1 MSRFPTYRLDG
12 RTAIVTGA
20 SSGIGSATAE
30 AMGEAGA
37 RLVLVGRDGERL
49 GRCAA
54 SVRDAGGEA
63 AVCAVDLT
71 GEGASDRVVEVA
83 LEAFGTV
90 DVLVNAAAIWEPQ
103 PFLEA
108 PLESARPPVGNQR
121 AGALRPRAGRR
132 SRTCARA
139 ARSSSSPRSPATS
152 GFPGLRRLLHDEGCR
167 RAVHE
172 GARLELSPLG
182 IRVNCVAPGNI
193 RTAMN
198 AAVLAVPEYERGMI
212 EETPL
217 RRIGSVEE
225 VAPAIVFLASE
236 AAAFV
241 QGSTWLVDGGWTA
254 R

>member
-54 SVRDAGGEA
+54 SVRNAGGEA

-71 GEGASDRVVEVA
+71 GEGAPDRVVEVA

-108 PLESARPPVGNQR
+108 PLETLDRQWAINVR
-121 AGALRPRAGRR
+121 APYAL
-132 SRTCARA
+132 ARA
-139 ARSSSSPRSPATS
+139 AVPHMREGGSIVLLSSIAGHI
-152 GFPGLRRLLHDEGCR
+152 GFPNSVAYCTTKG
-167 RAVHE
+167 AVE
-172 GARLELSPLG
+172 LFTKALAMELSPLG